1 MHPDEARDRWKVS
14 YGNIQ
19 SSPITFHRGKPSTCN
34 AAHQVQAHARLD
46 TIRLAHGLGP
56 YRLGVRR
63 ALGFTTHGSSFKS
76 VEIPFNYPYSI
87 NIKRQ
92 ALRNKSWAK
101 PIYLTQDYS
110 VKALFISKVL
120 LHSKSSSLACL

>member
-34 AAHQVQAHARLD
+34 AAHQVQVQARLD

-63 ALGFTTHGSSFKS
+63 AL
-76 VEIPFNYPYSI
+76 
-87 NIKRQ
+87 
-92 ALRNKSWAK
+92 ALLASPPMVHPLNQLRSL
-101 PIYLTQDYS
+101 LT
-110 VKALFISKVL
+110 IHIVL
-120 LHSKSSSLACL
+120 TLKGRL